1 VRIVNRLPHSVREI
15 EHLWIPLRDGTR
27 LAARAWLP
35 EGVGPAPAVV
45 EYIPYGK
52 RVGTRD
58 RDEAMH
64 RWFAGHGYAAVR
76 IDLRGSGE
84 SDGVLRD
91 EYLPQE
97 QADGV
102 EAIAWLAA
110 QPWCSGAV
118 GLMGKSWGGFNALQI
133 AALRPPALKAILT
146 ACSTDDR
153 YADDVHTMGG
163 CLLNDNLWWGAVFFQ
178 LCAQPPDPALVG
190 ASWRD
195 TWLARLAAAEPHPLR
210 WLRHPLRDAYWRQG
224 SVCEDYAAI
233 ACPVYAVGGWA
244 DAYRSAIPR
253 LLGGLSVPR
262 RGLIG
267 PWGHV
272 YPHESGTLPIGFLQE
287 ALRWWDTWLRGQE
300 RGLSAEPALRAWMPA
315 PGGDGT
321 SAGRWIGEASWP
333 SPRGETRVLRLSPG
347 RLGERAGSERL
358 EIRSPQTTGGAS
370 GGWLVWSRRDQ
381 ADDDARSLCFDS
393 APLREPLELLGAPEL
408 RLRIASDRPVAFLA
422 ARLCHLTPDGVTTRV
437 SYGLCNLTHADDHAS
452 WEPLEP
458 GRICERTLRFAAV
471 AHAFAP
477 GDRIR
482 LALSSA
488 YWPIAWPSPE
498 PTALTVDC
506 AGCRLE
512 LPVRPPDA
520 ADEKLPDFADAEAA
534 PASHWEPIT
543 RAELERTSAVL
554 PESGD
559 LVARMRS
566 GYAAD
571 GSVALGRCEPID
583 MEGGDGSEVIT
594 RIHPQD
600 PLRARAAM
608 HQRTELRRG
617 DWRVAID
624 TGIEISCTRDAFR
637 VQARLRAS
645 EGERGVF
652 EREWDEDVPRRGV

>member
-1 VRIVNRLPHSVREI
+1 VRIVDRLPHAVREI

-35 EGVGPAPAVV
+35 ENAGRVPAVV

-64 RWFAGHGYAAVR
+64 RWFAGHGYGAVR

-91 EYLPQE
+91 EYLPLE
-97 QADGV
+97 QQDGV

-133 AALRPPALKAILT
+133 AARRPPALKAILT
-146 ACSTDDR
+146 VCSTDDR

-190 ASWRD
+190 SGWRD
-195 TWLARLAAAEPHPLR
+195 TWLERLAAAEPHPLR
-210 WLRHPLRDAYWRQG
+210 WMQHPLRDAYWRQG
-224 SVCEDYAAI
+224 SVCENYAAI
-233 ACPVYAVGGWA
+233 ECPVYAVGGWA

-253 LLGGLSVPR
+253 LLGGLSAPR

-267 PWGHV
+267 PWAHV
-272 YPHESGTLPIGFLQE
+272 YPHESGTLSIGFLQE
-287 ALRWWDTWLRGQE
+287 AKRWWDTWLRGEE
-300 RGLSAEPALRAWMPA
+300 RGLSAEPALRAWMPEA
-315 PGGDGT
+315 GSDG
-321 SAGRWIGEASWP
+321 SAGRWVGEASWP
-333 SPRGETRVLRLSPG
+333 SPRSETRVLRLAPG
-347 RLGERAGSERL
+347 TLGERAGDARL
-358 EIRSPQTTGGAS
+358 EIRSPQTTGAAS

-381 ADDDARSLCFDS
+381 ADDDARSHCFDS
-393 APLREPLELLGAPEL
+393 EPLREPLELLGAPEL
-408 RLRIASDRPVAFLA
+408 RLRIASDRASAFVA
-422 ARLCHLTPDGVTTRV
+422 ARLCCVTPDGVATRV
-437 SYGLCNLTHADDHAS
+437 TYGLCNLTHSDDHAS
-452 WEPLEP
+452 FEPLEP
-458 GRICERTLRFAAV
+458 GRRVERRVRFASI

-498 PTALTVDC
+498 PVTLVLDC
-506 AGCRLE
+506 AGCELE

-520 ADEKLPDFADAEAA
+520 ADAKLPDFGEAEGT
-534 PASHWEPIT
+534 PASRWEPLS
-543 RAELERTSAVL
+543 RAELTRSSAVE
-554 PESGD
+554 PASGD
-559 LVARMRS
+559 LVTRLRS

-571 GSVALGRCEPID
+571 GSVALGRCAPID
-583 MEGGDGSEVIT
+583 MEGGDGSETVT
-594 RIHPQD
+594 RIHPDD
-600 PLRARAAM
+600 PLRARSAM
-608 HQRTELRRG
+608 RQRTVLRRG
-617 DWRVAID
+617 DWSVAID
-624 TGIEISCTRDAFR
+624 TAIDVSCTRDAFR
-637 VQARLRAS
+637 VEAKLSAS
-645 EGERGVF
+645 EGERSLF
-652 EREWDEDVPRRGV
+652 ERAWDEQVLRRGV